1 MNIEI
6 SNGELLDKITILKIK
21 LIKIKD
27 DDKRK
32 YLMEE
37 HDLLVVKMMVLTDS
51 FDNKDDEGEYL
62 KLIDQLFSVNE
73 RLWNIEDQI
82 REKESKNIF
91 DKDFIELARSI
102 YFINDVRSIIK
113 KSINELTKS
122 NIVEVKQYSRY

>member
-62 KLIDQLFSVNE
+62 KLFDQLFTVNE

>member
-21 LIKIKD
+21 LAKIKD
-27 DDKRK
+27 VDKRK

-37 HDLLVVKMMVLTDS
+37 HDLLVAKMMILTNS

-62 KLIDQLFSVNE
+62 KLFDQLFTVNE

-122 NIVEVKQYSRY
+122 NIVEIKQYSRY

>member
-27 DDKRK
+27 NDKQK
-32 YLMEE
+32 HLMEE
-37 HDLLVVKMMVLTDS
+37 HDLLVAKMMVLTDS

-62 KLIDQLFSVNE
+62 KLFDQLFSVNE
-73 RLWNIEDQI
+73 KLWRIEDQI

-102 YFINDVRSIIK
+102 YFVNDVRSKIK

>member
-32 YLMEE
+32 HLMEE
-37 HDLLVVKMMVLTDS
+37 HDLLVAKMMVLTDL

-62 KLIDQLFSVNE
+62 KLFDQLFSVNE
-73 RLWNIEDQI
+73 RLWRIEDQI

-122 NIVEVKQYSRY
+122 NIVEIKQYSRY

>member
-27 DDKRK
+27 DDKREH
-32 YLMEE
+32 LVEE
-37 HDLLVVKMMVLTDS
+37 HDLLVAKMMVLTDS
-51 FDNKDDEGEYL
+51 FDNKDDDGEYL
-62 KLIDQLFSVNE
+62 KLFDQLFTVNE

-122 NIVEVKQYSRY
+122 NIVEIKQYSRY

>member
-62 KLIDQLFSVNE
+62 KL
-73 RLWNIEDQI
+73 
-82 REKESKNIF
+82 F
-91 DKDFIELARSI
+91 DPTSDAS
-102 YFINDVRSIIK
+102 DDA
-113 KSINELTKS
+113 
-122 NIVEVKQYSRY
+122 

>member
-1 MNIEI
+1 M
-6 SNGELLDKITILKIK
+6 KIK

-32 YLMEE
+32 HLVEE
-37 HDLLVVKMMVLTDS
+37 HDLLVAKMMVLTDL
-51 FDNKDDEGEYL
+51 FDNKDDEREYL
-62 KLIDQLFSVNE
+62 KLFDQLCAVNE
-73 RLWNIEDQI
+73 RLWDIEDQI

-91 DKDFIELARSI
+91 DKDFIQLARSI

-122 NIVEVKQYSRY
+122 NIVEIKQYSRY

>member
-21 LIKIKD
+21 LAKIKD
-27 DDKRK
+27 VDKRK

-37 HDLLVVKMMVLTDS
+37 HDLLVTKMMILTDS

-62 KLIDQLFSVNE
+62 KLFDQLFTVNE

>member
-27 DDKRK
+27 NDKQK

-37 HDLLVVKMMVLTDS
+37 HDLLVAKMMVLTDS
-51 FDNKDDEGEYL
+51 LDNKDDEGEYL
-62 KLIDQLFSVNE
+62 KLFDQLFSVNE
-73 RLWNIEDQI
+73 KLWRIEDQI

-102 YFINDVRSIIK
+102 YFVNDVRSKIK

-122 NIVEVKQYSRY
+122 NIVEIKQYSRY

>member
-27 DDKRK
+27 NDKQK
-32 YLMEE
+32 HLMKE
-37 HDLLVVKMMVLTDS
+37 HDLLVAKMMVLTDS

-62 KLIDQLFSVNE
+62 KLFDQLFSVNE
-73 RLWNIEDQI
+73 KLWRIEDQI

-102 YFINDVRSIIK
+102 YFVNDVRSKIK

>member
-32 YLMEE
+32 HLVEE
-37 HDLLVVKMMVLTDS
+37 HDLLVAKMMVLTDL

-62 KLIDQLFSVNE
+62 KLFDQLFSVNE
-73 RLWNIEDQI
+73 RLWRIEDQI

-122 NIVEVKQYSRY
+122 NIVEVKQYLRY

>member
-37 HDLLVVKMMVLTDS
+37 HDLLVVKMMILTDS
-51 FDNKDDEGEYL
+51 LDNKDDEGEYL
-62 KLIDQLFSVNE
+62 KLFDQLFT
-73 RLWNIEDQI
+73 
-82 REKESKNIF
+82 
-91 DKDFIELARSI
+91 ELARSI

>member
-27 DDKRK
+27 VDKQK
-32 YLMEE
+32 HLMKE
-37 HDLLVVKMMVLTDS
+37 HDLLVAKMMVLTDS

-62 KLIDQLFSVNE
+62 KLFDQLFSVNE
-73 RLWNIEDQI
+73 KLWRIEDQI

-102 YFINDVRSIIK
+102 YFVNDVRSKIK

>member
-32 YLMEE
+32 HLVEE
-37 HDLLVVKMMVLTDS
+37 HDLLVAKMMVLTDL

-62 KLIDQLFSVNE
+62 KLFDQLFSVNE
-73 RLWNIEDQI
+73 RLWRIEDQI

-122 NIVEVKQYSRY
+122 NIVEIKQYSRY

>member
-27 DDKRK
+27 NDKK
-32 YLMEE
+32 KHLMEE
-37 HDLLVVKMMVLTDS
+37 HDLLVAKMMVLTDS

-62 KLIDQLFSVNE
+62 KLFDQLFSVNE
-73 RLWNIEDQI
+73 KLWRIEDQI

-102 YFINDVRSIIK
+102 YFVNDVRSKIK

>member
-1 MNIEI
+1 
-6 SNGELLDKITILKIK
+6 
-21 LIKIKD
+21 
-27 DDKRK
+27 
-32 YLMEE
+32 MEE
-37 HDLLVVKMMVLTDS
+37 HDLLVTKMMVLTDS

-62 KLIDQLFSVNE
+62 KLFDQLFTVNE

-102 YFINDVRSIIK
+102 YFINDVRSEIK

>member
-1 MNIEI
+1 MDIEI

-27 DDKRK
+27 VDKQK
-32 YLMEE
+32 HLMKE
-37 HDLLVVKMMVLTDS
+37 HDLLVAKMMVLTDS

-62 KLIDQLFSVNE
+62 KLFDQLFSVNE
-73 RLWNIEDQI
+73 KLWRIEDQI

-102 YFINDVRSIIK
+102 YFVNDVRSKIK

-122 NIVEVKQYSRY
+122 NIVEIKQYSRY

>member
-62 KLIDQLFSVNE
+62 KLFDQLFTVNE

-122 NIVEVKQYSRY
+122 NIVEIKQYSRY

>member
-1 MNIEI
+1 MDIEI

-27 DDKRK
+27 VDKQK
-32 YLMEE
+32 HLMKE
-37 HDLLVVKMMVLTDS
+37 HDLLVAKMMVLTDS

-62 KLIDQLFSVNE
+62 KLFDQLFSVNE
-73 RLWNIEDQI
+73 KLWRIEDQI

-102 YFINDVRSIIK
+102 YFVNDVRSKIK

>member
-1 MNIEI
+1 M
-6 SNGELLDKITILKIK
+6 LDKITILKIK
-21 LIKIKD
+21 LIKIKG
-27 DDKRK
+27 DDKQK
-32 YLMEE
+32 HLMEE
-37 HDLLVVKMMVLTDS
+37 HDLLVAKMMILTDS

-62 KLIDQLFSVNE
+62 KLFDQLFTVNE

>member
-27 DDKRK
+27 NDKQK
-32 YLMEE
+32 HLMKE
-37 HDLLVVKMMVLTDS
+37 HDLLVAKMMILTDS
-51 FDNKDDEGEYL
+51 LDNKDDEGEYL
-62 KLIDQLFSVNE
+62 KLFDQLFSVNE
-73 RLWNIEDQI
+73 KLWRIEDQI

-102 YFINDVRSIIK
+102 YFVNDVRSKIK

-122 NIVEVKQYSRY
+122 NIVEIKQYSRY

>member
-37 HDLLVVKMMVLTDS
+37 HDLLVAKMMVLTDS

-62 KLIDQLFSVNE
+62 KLFDQLFTVNE